1 MLLSLCMIVRDS
13 ASFLQLNL
21 PVLAEYV
28 DEMVIVDTGS
38 VDDTMAYCRS
48 LGARVYEMPWENDF
62 SAPRNEAFRHA
73 KGDWILCLDSD
84 EFMAPE
90 ALGVLREWLLS
101 GEADGVAYKCPIYQN
116 KLMELTTQAQFHF
129 RIKLIQNF
137 KGFSYSGRII
147 EEIVDENGR
156 GFEQVVSLM
165 DMSVYHWGNPHN
177 LNPVEWQAKKD
188 RNIQILEAL
197 LSEDPTSGERERYTY
212 QLAVNYMESKVYDK
226 AMVLFNQ
233 IMVDSQDNSVKLIEV
248 GIKQARCLL
257 DVGHIEDSQTLCLN
271 LLELDAGR
279 SELWNILGLCSLMK
293 KDFDSAETY
302 FTNSVAQTLPTK
314 TYVDFQVAD
323 YTYLN
328 RFYLGLTYF
337 FQQNYARSEHYF
349 RDSIEQ
355 GCHGDLLEKARYY
368 LEKSQKEVYQ

>member
-13 ASFLQLNL
+13 ASFLRLNL

-165 DMSVYHWGNPHN
+165 DMPVYHWGNPHN

-233 IMVDSQDNSVKLIEV
+233 IMLDSQDNSVKLIEV
-248 GIKQARCLL
+248 GIKQVRCLL

-302 FTNSVAQTLPTK
+302 FTNSVAQTIPTK
-314 TYVDFQVAD
+314 TYVDFQVAE

-337 FQQNYARSEHYF
+337 FQQNYA
-349 RDSIEQ
+349 
-355 GCHGDLLEKARYY
+355 K
-368 LEKSQKEVYQ
+368 